1 MIKLNFKISE
11 LKKSEVAMQ
20 AADRL
25 SVSGVQEKFPA
36 VVDRNVVRLAREGE
50 RSTHILKPA
59 PWDDT
64 LANRKY
70 VPVNEYLTM
79 QIASRVYGIQVA
91 ENNLC
96 LSLDNQLAY
105 ITKRFDILP
114 DGRKMEMEDFASVL
128 GRTEKDGGKLFKYSG
143 SYEDIAGG
151 IKRFVSAWMV
161 DTERFFD
168 LVVFNY
174 IVGNG
179 DAHLKNFSLLRKGED
194 YRLSPAYDLINTNLH
209 VNGDDFGL
217 DGGLSPALIRSD
229 IYESSGHP
237 CRQDFESFG
246 SMIGLVPVR
255 CAKILDKYAT
265 LPDAV
270 FTMVGQSPLTEKLKR
285 QYLHTL
291 KERLA
296 RFNRK
301 KDRMH

>member
-114 DGRKMEMEDFASVL
+114 DGSKMEMEDFASVL

-229 IYESSGHP
+229 TYESSGHP

-246 SMIGLVPVR
+246 LGFGLQKNDEELNI
-255 CAKILDKYAT
+255 KINGEYTYKEWDMPT
-265 LPDAV
+265 W
-270 FTMVGQSPLTEKLKR
+270 
-285 QYLHTL
+285 H
-291 KERLA
+291 ERLKPA
-296 RFNRK
+296 YTELRDYLKKYNRQSSK
-301 KDRMH
+301 QED

>member
-70 VPVNEYLTM
+70 VPVNEFLTM

-114 DGRKMEMEDFASVL
+114 DGSKMEMEDFASVL

-229 IYESSGHP
+229 TYESSGHP

-285 QYLHTL
+285 QYLRTV
-291 KERLA
+291 KERIA
-296 RFNRK
+296 RFNRAAK
-301 KDRMH
+301 